1 MVAPAAAAAYFRCQ
15 PMTVWMPLLVHA
27 WRGERDVLGEIVG
40 LGDVD
45 ADEIEVEDWGY
56 SFVAAAV
63 GLKD

>member
-1 MVAPAAAAAYFRCQ
+1 
-15 PMTVWMPLLVHA
+15 MTVWMPLLVHA

-45 ADEIEVEDWGY
+45 ADEPEVEDWGY